1 MGCCGGFIGQ
11 VFNPVVD
18 AVKDVG
24 SFVDDAVNDVIP
36 GGWATVAAVT
46 GATMG
51 VPTDFGLGEAAAA
64 EGASGLA
71 SLPSSVLGA
80 GDAFATG
87 SELAAGLE
95 TAAPWGISA
104 GAPAAEFGTFNP
116 ATISGIGADTSALG
130 GMEWLGGTGS
140 LPVGTAGLTAEQISN
155 AALAGSVGSNAASG
169 LGYLGGAESLPS
181 GTAGITGVTNTPIWD
196 SIKNTVSDVANP
208 LGQSLTGG
216 NTASLLA
223 RGLTGGLES
232 SPIGYNMNKN
242 PFSYPTQQPIQ
253 GSNTI
258 STVPPELQNQ
268 NLLASLLRK

>member
-1 MGCCGGFIGQ
+1 MSAKTYPGRVGH
-11 VFNPVVD
+11 D
-18 AVKDVG
+18 A
-24 SFVDDAVNDVIP
+24 AQR
-36 GGWATVAAVT
+36 
-46 GATMG
+46 M
-51 VPTDFGLGEAAAA
+51 
-64 EGASGLA
+64 
-71 SLPSSVLGA
+71 
-80 GDAFATG
+80 
-87 SELAAGLE
+87 
-95 TAAPWGISA
+95 
-104 GAPAAEFGTFNP
+104 
-116 ATISGIGADTSALG
+116 
-130 GMEWLGGTGS
+130 LGGTGS
-140 LPVGTAGLTAEQISN
+140 LPVGTAGLTAEQIGN

-268 NLLASLLRK
+268 NVLASLLRK